1 MNRTSALATLV
12 LSTVICFHVAA
23 AQTKKMPRLG
33 WLSVGYGPKVNPY
46 FRHAVRELG
55 WYHGQNIEIVARF
68 AYEKYD
74 QLPKLAAELVQ
85 SNVMSLSQRIRR

>member
-1 MNRTSALATLV
+1 M
-12 LSTVICFHVAA
+12 
-23 AQTKKMPRLG
+23 
-33 WLSVGYGPKVNPY
+33 
-46 FRHAVRELG
+46 RELG